1 MLDNPKWEK
10 FCQLYAMDGNATAAY
25 KGAGSKVKTDAAAA
39 SCAHKLLRIAQIQD
53 RLTELVY
60 NARMV
65 EEQSAIA
72 DIREIRERVTT
83 ILRGTSPLETKA
95 SDVIKAGEFLAKL
108 GGQVE
113 PPTVRVELTLAQK
126 RERLQEMKRE
136 VLNDFDD

>member
-25 KGAGSKVKTDAAAA
+25 KGAGYKVKSDAAAA
-39 SCAHKLLRIAQIQD
+39 TCAHKLLRIAKIQD

-60 NARMV
+60 NARTI

-83 ILRGTSPLETKA
+83 ILRGQTDLEVKA
-95 SDVIKAGEFLAKL
+95 SDVIRAGEFLAKL

-113 PPTVRVELTLAQK
+113 PPKVQVQLTLEDKEARL
-126 RERLQEMKRE
+126 RELIEDANR
-136 VLNDFDD
+136 

>member
-25 KGAGSKVKTDAAAA
+25 KGVGYKVKTDAAAA
-39 SCAHKLLRIAQIQD
+39 SCALKLLRKAEIQD

-60 NARMV
+60 NARTV
-65 EEQSAIA
+65 EEKSAIA
-72 DIREIRERVTT
+72 DIREIRERVTA

-95 SDVIKAGEFLAKL
+95 SDVIKAGEFLAKI

-113 PPTVRVELTLAQK
+113 PPTFRVEMTLAQK
-126 RERLQEMKRE
+126 RERLKEMNRE
-136 VLNDFDD
+136 MLNDFDD

>member
-25 KGAGSKVKTDAAAA
+25 KGAGYKVKSDAAAA
-39 SCAHKLLRIAQIQD
+39 TCAHKLLRIAKIQD

-60 NARMV
+60 NARTI

-83 ILRGTSPLETKA
+83 ILRGQTNLEVKA
-95 SDVIKAGEFLAKL
+95 SDVIRAGEFLAKL

-113 PPTVRVELTLAQK
+113 PPKVQVQLTLEDKEARL
-126 RERLQEMKRE
+126 RELI
-136 VLNDFDD
+136 DDANR

>member
-25 KGAGSKVKTDAAAA
+25 KGAGYKVKSDAAAA
-39 SCAHKLLRIAQIQD
+39 TCAHKLLRIAKIQD

-60 NARMV
+60 NARTI

-83 ILRGTSPLETKA
+83 ILRGQTNLEVKA
-95 SDVIKAGEFLAKL
+95 SDVIRAGEFLAKL

-113 PPTVRVELTLAQK
+113 PPKVQVQLTLEDKEARL
-126 RERLQEMKRE
+126 RELIEDANR
-136 VLNDFDD
+136 

>member
-10 FCQLYAMDGNATAAY
+10 FRQLYAMDGNATAAY
-25 KGAGSKVKTDAAAA
+25 KGAGYKVKSDAAAA
-39 SCAHKLLRIAQIQD
+39 TCAHKLLRIAKIQD

-60 NARMV
+60 NARTI

-83 ILRGTSPLETKA
+83 ILRGQTNLEVKA
-95 SDVIKAGEFLAKL
+95 SDVIRAGEFLAKL

-113 PPTVRVELTLAQK
+113 PPKVQVQLTLEDKEARL
-126 RERLQEMKRE
+126 RELI
-136 VLNDFDD
+136 DDANR

>member
-25 KGAGSKVKTDAAAA
+25 KGAGYKVKSDAAAA
-39 SCAHKLLRIAQIQD
+39 TCAHKLLRIAKIQD

-60 NARMV
+60 NARTI

-83 ILRGTSPLETKA
+83 ILRGQTNLEVKA
-95 SDVIKAGEFLAKL
+95 SDVIRAGEFLAKL

-113 PPTVRVELTLAQK
+113 PPKVQVQLTLEDKEARL
-126 RERLQEMKRE
+126 RELIDEANR
-136 VLNDFDD
+136 

>member
-25 KGAGSKVKTDAAAA
+25 KGAGYKVKSDAAAA
-39 SCAHKLLRIAQIQD
+39 TCAHKLLRIAKIQD

-60 NARMV
+60 NARTI

-83 ILRGTSPLETKA
+83 ILRGQTNLEVKA
-95 SDVIKAGEFLAKL
+95 SDVIRAGEFLAKL
-108 GGQVE
+108 GGQQPE
-113 PPTVRVELTLAQK
+113 PPTVRVELSLEQK
-126 RERLQEMKRE
+126 FDRLREIIR
-136 VLNDFDD
+136 DDGGDD